1 MGGKIRLD
9 IDKSN
14 KRNYNI
20 GGQKTD
26 ATLYKGE
33 EKSMKKKLLALFLV
47 LALVFCMI
55 PAAFAADDEITLDV
69 IICQYGPN
77 TNDWFLGT
85 GMNGTNFVEKF
96 ESENPGIKLNLDVV
110 SWNDVYTEVDTR
122 IANNNAPDIL
132 NIDVFANYANE
143 GLLMPV
149 KDYCPDDLFG
159 DFFPSFI
166 EQSVIDGVVWAVP
179 DLASARALFYNVDI
193 FEEIGAE
200 VPTTWAELEDVS
212 QTIIDF
218 YNGEIYPWGI
228 DMTTDEGQAAF
239 AYYTWGNGGGFVDAD
254 GNWAVNSAENVEAIE
269 YAIGLVNAGYTNPNP
284 ATQTRYDL
292 QDMFAAGKLAMVI
305 APNQLPTY
313 VADKGGEIN
322 MATAGLPAN
331 EGKSS
336 SSVGVMDRVMAF
348 KDDSAPDQAARNEA
362 IGKFLKFF
370 YDPENYVGWV
380 SMEGFLPAVNSAV
393 EALVASDPTFAAW
406 LDVLGSC
413 QFYPAAKAEWD
424 QVKQGVIAAEQA
436 ALTGADVQAE
446 LDALQAAL
454 TK

>member
-1 MGGKIRLD
+1 
-9 IDKSN
+9 
-14 KRNYNI
+14 
-20 GGQKTD
+20 
-26 ATLYKGE
+26 
-33 EKSMKKKLLALFLV
+33 
-47 LALVFCMI
+47 
-55 PAAFAADDEITLDV
+55 V

-77 TNDWFLGT
+77 TNEWFLGS
-85 GMNGTNFVEKF
+85 GMDGSNFVAKF
-96 ESENPGIKLNLDVV
+96 EEANPGIKLNLDVV

-143 GLLMPV
+143 GLLLPV
-149 KDYCPDDLFG
+149 SDYCPEELYN

-166 EQSVIDGVVWAVP
+166 DQSVIDDTVWAVP
-179 DLASARALFYNVDI
+179 DLASARALFYNVDM
-193 FEEIGAE
+193 FEEVGIE
-200 VPTTWAELEDVS
+200 VPTTWAELEDAS
-212 QTIIDF
+212 QAIIDF
-218 YNGEIYPWGI
+218 YDGEVYPWGI

-254 GNWAVNSAENVEAIE
+254 GNWAVNSPENVEAIE
-269 YAIGLVNAGYTNPNP
+269 YAIGLINKGYTNPSP

-313 VADKGGEIN
+313 VADKGGSIKL
-322 MATAGLPAN
+322 ATANIPAN

-348 KDDSAPDQAARNEA
+348 KDESAPDQAKRDEA
-362 IGKFLKFF
+362 IGKFAEFF
-370 YDPENYVGWV
+370 YNPENYVGWV

-393 EALVASDPTFAAW
+393 GALVEADPSFGAW
-406 LDVLGSC
+406 LDVLGGC
-413 QFYPAAKAEWD
+413 QFYPTAKAEWD
-424 QVKQGVIAAEQA
+424 QVKQGVIAAEQN
-436 ALTGADVQAE
+436 ALTGASVQAE

-454 TK
+454 VG